1 METERRFWKAWD
13 DDALWVFVIAFFL
26 IVGGSGYG
34 VSRFTGV
41 EEPTVEVQK
50 TTIAEKAGKKT
61 KETVKDFVK
70 GLTK

>member
-1 METERRFWKAWD
+1 METERRFWRAWD
-13 DDALWVFVIAFFL
+13 DDGLWIFI
-26 IVGGSGYG
+26 IVVVLFIGGIGYG
-34 VSRFTGV
+34 VSRFVG
-41 EEPTVEVQK
+41 EEPPVEVQK